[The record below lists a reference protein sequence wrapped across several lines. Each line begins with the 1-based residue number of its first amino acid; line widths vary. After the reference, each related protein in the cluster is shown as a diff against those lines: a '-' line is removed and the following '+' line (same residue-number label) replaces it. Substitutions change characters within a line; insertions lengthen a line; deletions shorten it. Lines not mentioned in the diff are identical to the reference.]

1 MAFLDEIGLRRL
13 WTHILAKLNTK
24 VDKADGMG
32 LSENNYTNDD
42 KENLTNVINDVNAL
56 NTLVGD
62 KSVSEQIDE
71 AISASEKNNI
81 GLVVIEGN
89 PAVIENG
96 VEGLGILATTSFS
109 ANQSGSGDPSP
120 DNVRSISGHTSASI
134 TYSGKNFFNVVWEQ
148 GTISTTSGN
157 DNANSTVVRTNFVPV
172 IPNSTYAITRTI
184 AGGSF
189 GVRCYDDNKGF
200 VGVGEAGITVIKG
213 GSKNNPIVK
222 TENTAVIKINDGVY
236 YLRFIDYT
244 NDINTQLMIEVGDTP
259 TEFEPYK
266 GNTITL
272 NFGHTIFG
280 GKLDWN
286 TGLLTVTHEEIASYN
301 NEELPLTW
309 LSDRNVYS
317 EGTVP
322 TIGAQV
328 VYELSEP
335 YTIQLDQ
342 HQIPELSGVNTVYTN
357 CGNNRVIFNAYLNNV
372 INDLLVTD
380 DGNGNVVFACS
391 IGTTIS
397 DENTYLTVNN

>member
-1 MAFLDEIGLRRL
+1 MAFLNEIGLERL

-120 DNVRSISGHTSASI
+120 DNVRTISGWTGTKLTRTGKNLFKEITLDS
-134 TYSGKNFFNVVWEQ
+134 TYSANGMTATITDEGMIINGSTDAYKKIIDSVISLIS
-148 GTISTTSGN
+148 GTYYISG
-157 DNANSTVVRTNFVPV
+157 
-172 IPNSTYAITRTI
+172 
-184 AGGSF
+184 
-189 GVRCYDDNKGF
+189 
-200 VGVGEAGITVIKG
+200 GEASNIYAQLTVTNKDGTKSYYVNKSFTIKG
-213 GSKNNPIVK
+213 D
-222 TENTAVIKINDGVY
+222 EQE
-236 YLRFIDYT
+236 LR
-244 NDINTQLMIEVGDTP
+244 LMIQSGSNNIELNNYMLKPMLNIGSIAEP
-259 TEFEPYK
+259 FELYNGEDFSVDFGK
-266 GNTITL
+266 TIY
-272 NFGHTIFG
+272 G

-380 DGNGNVVFACS
+380 DGNGNVVFTCS
-391 IGTTIS
+391 IGTMIS